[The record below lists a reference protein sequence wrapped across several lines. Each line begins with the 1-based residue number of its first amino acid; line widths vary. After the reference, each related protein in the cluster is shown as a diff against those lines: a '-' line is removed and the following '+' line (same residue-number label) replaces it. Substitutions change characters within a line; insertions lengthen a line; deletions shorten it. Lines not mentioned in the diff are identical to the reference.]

1 MSKYLDIMKTTIISS
16 SLQDLGFDQKEI
28 DIYLACLE
36 LGRSSL
42 LPIARQVG
50 EPRNT
55 VAYTLEKLE
64 ERGLLN
70 ITKHGTRR
78 HYLIKPPQA
87 IIQLLQIQRNVISNK
102 LETIETALPQLN
114 NLYAQGSEPQVT
126 TYRGRDEIRTLYEV
140 ILESAVD
147 EIWYVGEY
155 NQIVEI
161 VGENYLKG
169 WIKRRVANGVVTK
182 SVRVSSTEIND
193 PLYSSPKETNRQI
206 RYAPKDFESPGHI
219 TIYGNNV
226 AVITTPKESF
236 GVATASAEY
245 ATIMRSWFNQLWKVS
260 KEK

>member
-1 MSKYLDIMKTTIISS
+1 MKTTIIAS
-16 SLQDLGFDQKEI
+16 SLQGLGFDQKEI

-36 LGRSSL
+36 IGRSSL
-42 LPIARQVG
+42 LPIARKVS

-87 IIQLLQIQRNVISNK
+87 IVQLLQTQRDTINNK
-102 LETIETALPQLN
+102 LQAIETALPQLN
-114 NLYAQGSEPQVT
+114 NLYTQGSEPVVT

-140 ILESAVD
+140 ILDSAVD

-169 WIKRRVANGVVTK
+169 WIKRRVGKGIATK
-182 SVRVSSTEIND
+182 SIRVRKGEVDD
-193 PLYSSPKETNRQI
+193 PIYSSPSETNRQI
-206 RYAPKDFESPGHI
+206 RYSPKDFESPGHI

-236 GVATASAEY
+236 AVATASAEY